1 VISAVVVDIEGT
13 VAATD
18 HVHRVLF
25 PYARERIG
33 DWLAAHRDSPVV
45 GEVLAQTREG
55 GGRPDAGEAEVADIL
70 RGWIDEDVK
79 AAPLKTAQGEIWRA
93 GYASGELVS
102 HLYPDVPGA
111 LRSWVDGGLALYVY
125 SSGSVAAQ
133 RGWFAHTPYGDL
145 TGLFSGYFDLGNA
158 GGKREEASYRRI
170 AEAVGLPGERLLF
183 LSDIPAELDAAAA
196 AGWHT
201 VGVRRPEERYQD
213 LGRHTVVERLDRLD
227 PRAVRRVGG

>member
-1 VISAVVVDIEGT
+1 MISAAVIDIEGT

-25 PYARERIG
+25 PYSRERIG
-33 DWLAAHRDSPVV
+33 DWLAEHRDTAVV
-45 GEVLAQTREG
+45 AEVLAQTRDLA
-55 GGRPDAGEAEVADIL
+55 GRPDAGETEVAEIL
-70 RGWIDEDVK
+70 RRWIDEDVK

-111 LRSWVDGGLALYVY
+111 LRSWVDGGLAVYVY
-125 SSGSVAAQ
+125 SSGSVEAQ

-145 TGLFSGYFDLGNA
+145 TGLLSGHFDLTNA
-158 GGKREEASYRRI
+158 GGKREASSYRRI
-170 AEAVGLPGERLLF
+170 AEAVGLPGERLVF
-183 LSDIPAELDAAAA
+183 LSDIPAELDAAAE

-201 VGVRRPEERYQD
+201 IGVRRPEERFQD
-213 LGRHTVVERLDRLD
+213 LGRHRVVESLHGFD
-227 PRAVRRVGG
+227 PRR